1 MKNIF
6 DIIEHPEDGS
16 CTILLYGEIG
26 DCSDVT
32 PSDFLARIMEAEKTC
47 SHIDVR
53 INSVGGQVGAGIA
66 IFNALRS
73 SAADIT
79 IWIDYL
85 AASTASF
92 IASCGRTVKMSRYA
106 QIMIH
111 KPTGGVW
118 GNADEIK
125 SYMDQLTQI
134 EGTICDIYA
143 RRTGLSVDEIRERYM
158 DGQDHWLGAEE
169 AVRLGFADE
178 VYDGEPAVFEDSAP
192 LDQKCRRFTDM
203 YGKIFIHQ
211 NNNEKML
218 DKIKKMQPF
227 GDCADETA
235 VINRL
240 QEIIRRA
247 DANDTLKT
255 ENDALKAKLAA
266 IEKEKADAADAAINA
281 EVDAAVKDGRI
292 DESQREKFV
301 RMLHTSEAEAAR
313 DILNGLKPK
322 KLVKDVLD
330 NGTVVPSGA
339 WEKRQEEIRGNYNK
353 RKND

>member
-1 MKNIF
+1 MKSIF
-6 DIIEHPEDGS
+6 DIIEHPEDGG

-26 DCSDVT
+26 DYSDVT
-32 PSDFLARIMEAEKTC
+32 PTDFLARIMEAERTC

-118 GNADEIK
+118 GNADEIR

-134 EGTICDIYA
+134 EDTICDIYS
-143 RRTGLSVDEIRERYM
+143 RRTGLPADEIRKTYM

-178 VYDGEPAVFEDSAP
+178 IYDGEPAVFEDSVP
-192 LDQKCRRFTDM
+192 LEQRCRRFTDM
-203 YGKIFIHQ
+203 YGENFIHQ
-211 NNNEKML
+211 NNSKKML

-235 VINRL
+235 VMNRL
-240 QEIIRRA
+240 QEIIRKA
-247 DANDTLKT
+247 DSNDTLRT
-255 ENDALKAKLAA
+255 ENEALKARLAA
-266 IEKEKADAADAAINA
+266 YEKEKAEAADSAINA
-281 EVDAAVKDGRI
+281 EVDAAVRDGRI

-301 RMLHTSEAEAAR
+301 RMLHTSEADAAR
-313 DILNGLKPK
+313 DILKGLKPK
-322 KLVKDVLD
+322 KLVKDILD
-330 NGTVVPSGA
+330 DGTVPPSGA
-339 WEKRQEEIRGNYNK
+339 WEKRQEEIRDNYNN
-353 RKND
+353 RSRN